1 MDAHEMSKFA
11 MKAFAMGDSNVG
23 QEDHHGTPKQQY
35 CASVWGASPATSW
48 KTTDAVLL
56 GVTLGLSGIRKILK
70 LVRLSDSVLLGFA
83 QS

>member
-1 MDAHEMSKFA
+1 M
-11 MKAFAMGDSNVG
+11 
-23 QEDHHGTPKQQY
+23 KQQNNDVLER
-35 CASVWGASPATSW
+35 AAAATSW

-70 LVRLSDSVLLGFA
+70 LVRFSDSVLLGFA